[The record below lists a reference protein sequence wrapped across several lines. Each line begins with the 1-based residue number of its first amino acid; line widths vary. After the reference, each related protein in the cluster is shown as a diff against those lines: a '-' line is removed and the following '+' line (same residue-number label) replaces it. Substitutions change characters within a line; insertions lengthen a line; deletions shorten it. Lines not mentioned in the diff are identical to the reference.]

1 MANSH
6 IADHFERTTFYQ
18 PWWLTLFR
26 GAVVLIFGIF
36 ATIWP
41 TQTIIFLVRLLGV
54 YFFVDG
60 IFILFMSITNRKH
73 DLRWQA
79 TLVRGIVGTVAGAV
93 IIFVPSFTAATI
105 GIVLM
110 YILAVVSLYHG
121 IMELLKAFTA
131 RKEIKDEWVL
141 VLSGIF
147 FIALAGLLFV
157 APYKFGE
164 VIIRIIGIVALAAGI
179 GFLIFGFITRRQLK
193 R

>member
-1 MANSH
+1 MADSH

-26 GAVVLIFGIF
+26 GVVILIFGIF

-41 TQTIIFLVRLLGV
+41 VQTITFLVRLLGI

-73 DLRWQA
+73 DLRWQI
-79 TLVRGIVGTVAGAV
+79 TLARGIVGTVAGAV
-93 IIFVPSFTAATI
+93 IIFVPFFTAATI

-110 YILAVVSLYHG
+110 YILAVISLYHG
-121 IMELLKAFTA
+121 VMDILKAIRA
-131 RKEIKDEWVL
+131 RREIKDEWVL

-147 FIALAGLLFV
+147 FVALAALLFV

-164 VIIRIIGIVALAAGI
+164 VVIRIIGIVAIVSGA
-179 GFLIFGFITRRQLK
+179 GFLIFAFMTKRQLSK
-193 R
+193 